1 MESIEADIL
10 KLPFTDAAKGLRYRL
25 STSDDQAS
33 MRTIDSS
40 FVTDRVFQ
48 LESRISNLEFGDIGF
63 GLDIKAVQLD
73 SPLHKS
79 FPDDE
84 DSDRDD
90 ESPDCFTVVV
100 EATNALYAKVAPTV
114 NPNTPKHSIK
124 VVAFISVKF
133 SSWNARLIIS
143 DIEINPLYRRQ
154 GIGRNLIRFTERLGV
169 ARWPVR
175 HVWLEVSNVNYPA
188 IQSYLKMG
196 FKIAGLD
203 VSLYVGTPAEGE
215 FAIFMW
221 KDVSGSAEAVS

>member
-1 MESIEADIL
+1 MESTKPDTLE
-10 KLPFTDAAKGLRYRL
+10 LPFTDAAKGLRYRL

-33 MRTIDSS
+33 MRAIDSS
-40 FVTDRVFQ
+40 FVTARVFQ
-48 LESRISNLEFGDIGF
+48 VESRISNLKFGDTGF
-63 GLDIKAVQLD
+63 ELDIKPVLLD

-84 DSDRDD
+84 DSDGDD

-100 EATNALYAKVAPTV
+100 EDTNALSTMDSPTID
-114 NPNTPKHSIK
+114 PNTTGNHNII
-124 VVAFISVKF
+124 VAFISAKF
-133 SSWNARLIIS
+133 SSWNSRLIIT

-154 GIGRNLIRFTERLGV
+154 GIGRNLIRFAERLGV

-196 FKIAGLD
+196 FKTAGLD